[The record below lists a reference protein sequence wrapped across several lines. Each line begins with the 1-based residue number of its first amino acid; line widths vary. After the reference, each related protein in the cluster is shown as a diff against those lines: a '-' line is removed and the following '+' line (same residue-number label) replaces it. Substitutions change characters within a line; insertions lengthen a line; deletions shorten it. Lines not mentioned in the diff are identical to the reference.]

1 MTENKKSAKEIPE
14 KAKVPVNKKKQKA
27 ITKTSPKPLAA
38 SASPSDVWLAFDNTF
53 SRFRHDFEDLLF
65 PANWAKTFSFIPEIR
80 VPVIDLEDRE
90 KDYLLKAEMPGFK
103 KENIEIEAQ
112 DNSVA
117 ITGTAGWKYDEKGK
131 LYICKERAC
140 KTFYRKIDLPEEIKI
155 HEVEADLTEGVLQ
168 ITLPKKSPKE
178 KLKIKLQ

>member
-1 MTENKKSAKEIPE
+1 MTENKKPAKVVPE
-14 KAKVPVNKKKQKA
+14 KAEIAVNKKQEA
-27 ITKTSPKPLAA
+27 ITNPSRKPLAA
-38 SASPSDVWLAFDNTF
+38 SASPLDVWQAFDTTF
-53 SRFRHDFEDLLF
+53 SRFRNDFEDLLF

-80 VPVIDLEDRE
+80 APIVDLEDRGE
-90 KDYLLKAEMPGFK
+90 DYLLKAEMPGFK

-112 DNSVA
+112 ENSVA

-155 HEVEADLTEGVLQ
+155 HEVEAGLTEGVLE

-178 KLKIKLQ
+178 KRKIKLQ